1 MQILDKAITPDG
13 IEIELHDLSGE
24 HKLPDYN
31 GMIIVFCTVAKNTF
45 PEGKGWYSQ
54 KGKQFR
60 SSIYSW
66 GEYTKDMIKTDYEAL
81 KNGTKSFV
89 DLKAHF
95 FFGIIREI
103 VLYLAYRRKCKWQHK
118 NLNYLWGAWE
128 MELLYVIRQYMN
140 MEIIK
145 LLHIFPIMV

>member
-31 GMIIVFCTVAKNTF
+31 GVIIVFCTVAKNTF

-81 KNGTKSFV
+81 KNGTKSLA
-89 DLKAHF
+89 DLKSYF
-95 FFGIIREI
+95 WNGYRDRY
-103 VLYLAYRRKCKWQHK
+103 VLGLEGGK
-118 NLNYLWGAWE
+118 
-128 MELLYVIRQYMN
+128 
-140 MEIIK
+140 K
-145 LLHIFPIMV
+145 LC

>member
-1 MQILDKAITPDG
+1 MQILDKAVTPDG

-95 FFGIIREI
+95 FFLESSERLFCTWLIGGNANGSTKI
-103 VLYLAYRRKCKWQHK
+103 
-118 NLNYLWGAWE
+118 
-128 MELLYVIRQYMN
+128 
-140 MEIIK
+140 
-145 LLHIFPIMV
+145 